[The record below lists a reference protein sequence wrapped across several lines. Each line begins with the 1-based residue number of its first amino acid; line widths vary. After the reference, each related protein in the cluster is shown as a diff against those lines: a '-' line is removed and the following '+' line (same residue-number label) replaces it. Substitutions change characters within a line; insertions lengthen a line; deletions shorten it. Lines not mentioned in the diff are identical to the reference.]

1 MRIRA
6 LFVYVRRGGS
16 NPGGSTAALGKN
28 NLDTGALRRNAA
40 VTGVLRR
47 NAAVTGALRKNAA
60 VTGVLRKEMHDT
72 AAPSLLVFT
81 MLYTN
86 KKPVEQLF
94 QNGDLL
100 GW

>member
-1 MRIRA
+1 M
-6 LFVYVRRGGS
+6 
-16 NPGGSTAALGKN
+16 GKN
-28 NLDTGALRRNAA
+28 NLDTGALRRNAN
-40 VTGVLRR
+40 VTS
-47 NAAVTGALRKNAA
+47 ALCKNAA

>member
-40 VTGVLRR
+40 VTGALRR
-47 NAAVTGALRKNAA
+47 NAN

>member
-6 LFVYVRRGGS
+6 LFVYVRWGGS

-28 NLDTGALRRNAA
+28 NLDTGALCRNAN
-40 VTGVLRR
+40 VTS
-47 NAAVTGALRKNAA
+47 ALRKNAA

>member
-28 NLDTGALRRNAA
+28 NLDTGA
-40 VTGVLRR
+40 LRR

>member
-40 VTGVLRR
+40 VTSV
-47 NAAVTGALRKNAA
+47 LRKNAA

>member
-1 MRIRA
+1 MLRARIPMRIRA
-6 LFVYVRRGGS
+6 LFVYVRWGGS

-28 NLDTGALRRNAA
+28 NLDTGALRRNAN
-40 VTGVLRR
+40 VTS
-47 NAAVTGALRKNAA
+47 ALRKNAA

>member
-6 LFVYVRRGGS
+6 LFVYVRWGGS

-28 NLDTGALRRNAA
+28 NLDTGALRRNAN
-40 VTGVLRR
+40 VTS
-47 NAAVTGALRKNAA
+47 ALRKNAA